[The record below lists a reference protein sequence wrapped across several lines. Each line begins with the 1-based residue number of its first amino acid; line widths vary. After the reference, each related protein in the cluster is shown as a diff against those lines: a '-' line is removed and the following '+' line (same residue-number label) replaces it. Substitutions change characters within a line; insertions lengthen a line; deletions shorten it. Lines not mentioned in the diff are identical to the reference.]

1 MEKNLEN
8 LSLKVLENHG
18 FQYIWLVYKNLM
30 TFCGSLLVSPFHL
43 NKIKCFHK
51 LYNRECKC
59 DLKQY
64 FHFHL
69 LELLFQSGQLHY
81 ICNEQIFSTITKMN
95 EDQFY
100 S

>member
-1 MEKNLEN
+1 MR
-8 LSLKVLENHG
+8 
-18 FQYIWLVYKNLM
+18 
-30 TFCGSLLVSPFHL
+30 FCGEVNIKRTFAFSPYHL

-51 LYNRECKC
+51 LYNRESKC

-69 LELLFQSGQLHY
+69 LELFFQRGQLQS
-81 ICNEQIFSTITKMN
+81 NEQIFSTITKMS

-100 S
+100 SWSFTRNTV